1 MTEIEIRE
9 TVRKIYDCEFSE
21 EDNDYWLDV
30 LEKETGLVN
39 ISDYIYWSDWVGLDK
54 ECSADEITDRIISD
68 IKSKKHIILMKSEDY
83 KMIAIGC
90 DHAGVEMKK
99 AVIEALS
106 EKGFEF
112 KDMGTDGQPCD
123 YPVIAKAVCE
133 EVTSGNCD
141 KGILICGTGIG
152 MSMTANKVKGIR
164 AALCSD
170 SFSAKFTRL
179 HNDANVMCMGART
192 LGNGLA
198 VELAEIFL
206 TTGFEGGRHQRRIDL
221 ITDIENNNL

>member
-1 MTEIEIRE
+1 
-9 TVRKIYDCEFSE
+9 
-21 EDNDYWLDV
+21 
-30 LEKETGLVN
+30 
-39 ISDYIYWSDWVGLDK
+39 
-54 ECSADEITDRIISD
+54 
-68 IKSKKHIILMKSEDY
+68 
-83 KMIAIGC
+83 MIAIGC

-99 AVIEALS
+99 AIIDALT

-112 KDMGTDGQPCD
+112 KDLGTDGKPCD
-123 YPVIAKAVCE
+123 YPVVAKAVCDE
-133 EVTSGNCD
+133 IINGNCE

-152 MSMTANKVKGIR
+152 MSMSANKVKGIR

-170 SFSAKFTRL
+170 SFSTKFTRL
-179 HNDANVMCMGART
+179 HNDANVMCMGARV

-221 ITDIENNNL
+221 INDIENNNLTSD